1 MTIAGAASRAALRA
15 AGERVLLVEADGP
28 SRTGRVL
35 EARVQALAR
44 ALVDRGLGGQRI
56 GLWYWNS
63 AAAVEAHLAV
73 EWVAATRVPVDP
85 GAPAAEAQAVFAAAG
100 VEAVLVDG
108 AHQELTGA
116 LLHDEEEPLAAPG
129 SLRAMPV
136 PPDRTALLYP
146 RMAAAGGLLAVPISY
161 ANWEANIRLNTRLYR
176 SGAYGPGFG
185 DDERFLTAQQ
195 LPHGTGI
202 LGSFPFLHL
211 SLPQVLLRRFDA
223 DAFIDAACRHQ
234 ATATFFVPGMV
245 TRLADALE
253 RSERTVVPPLRRLL
267 YGGAPI
273 GLDDL
278 TGAIERIGPVLIQ
291 LYGRFE
297 GGWPLAVLGIDDHA
311 RIAAG
316 DTALAASCGRP
327 VDKVEL
333 RMRPVP
339 GQPPGRGELSV
350 RGPTVVAE
358 YADPDGWCAL
368 GDVAWLDE
376 AGYLHLGGRLDGMI
390 NTGSYH
396 VYPREVEEAIAA
408 VPGVR
413 STLVRGEPDL
423 IWGEAVT
430 AYVVPEDPATVEQL
444 TGRIRRALEGRLARY
459 KLPKRL
465 HLVGSLDALPPGP
478 AGSQPAGMRDTAPP
492 R

>member
-28 SRTGRVL
+28 SRTGREL

-44 ALVDRGLGGQRI
+44 ALVDRGLAGRRI

-63 AAAVEAHLAV
+63 AAGVEAHLAV

-85 GAPAAEAQAVFAAAG
+85 GAPAAEAQAVFAAAE

-108 AHQELTGA
+108 AHQQLAGA
-116 LLHDEEEPLAAPG
+116 LLHDEEESLAAPG
-129 SLRAMPV
+129 SLEAMPV

-161 ANWEANIRLNTRLYR
+161 ANWAANIRLNTSLYR

-202 LGSFPFLHL
+202 LGSFPFLHMG
-211 SLPQVLLRRFDA
+211 LPQVLLRRFDA
-223 DAFIDAACRHQ
+223 DAFVDAALRHR

-253 RSERTVVPPLRRLL
+253 RSGRTTVPPLRRLL

-273 GLDDL
+273 ALDDL
-278 TGAIERIGPVLIQ
+278 VRAVERIGSVLVQ
-291 LYGRFE
+291 VYGRFE
-297 GGWPLAVLGIDDHA
+297 GGWPLAVLGVDDHA

-327 VDKVEL
+327 VDGIEFRV
-333 RMRPVP
+333 RSVP

-350 RGPTVVAE
+350 RGATVVAE

-376 AGYLHLGGRLDGMI
+376 AGYLYLGGRLDGMI

-413 STLVRGEPDL
+413 GALVRGEPDPT
-423 IWGEAVT
+423 WGEAVT
-430 AYVVPEDPATVEQL
+430 AYVIPEDPASGEEL
-444 TGRIRRALEGRLARY
+444 TERIRRALEARLARY

-465 HLVGSLDALPPGP
+465 HLVGSLNTLPPGP
-478 AGSQPAGMRDTAPP
+478 PDS
-492 R
+492 

>member
-28 SRTGRVL
+28 PRTGRQL

-44 ALVDRGLGGQRI
+44 ALVDRGLAGRRI

-85 GAPAAEAQAVFAAAG
+85 GAPAAEAQAVFAAAE
-100 VEAVLVDG
+100 VETVLVDG
-108 AHQELTGA
+108 AHQQLAGA
-116 LLHDEEEPLAAPG
+116 LLHDEEESLAAPG
-129 SLRAMPV
+129 SLEAMPV

-161 ANWEANIRLNTRLYR
+161 ANWAANIRLNTSLYR

-202 LGSFPFLHL
+202 LGSFPFLHMG
-211 SLPQVLLRRFDA
+211 LPQVLLRRFDA
-223 DAFIDAACRHQ
+223 DGFVDAALRHR

-253 RSERTVVPPLRRLL
+253 RSGRTVVPPLRRLL

-273 GLDDL
+273 ALDDL
-278 TGAIERIGPVLIQ
+278 VRAVERIGSVLVQ
-291 LYGRFE
+291 VYGRFE
-297 GGWPLAVLGIDDHA
+297 GGWPLAVLGVDDHA

-327 VDKVEL
+327 VDGIEFRV
-333 RMRPVP
+333 RSVP
-339 GQPPGRGELSV
+339 GQPPGHGELSV
-350 RGPTVVAE
+350 RGATVVAE

-376 AGYLHLGGRLDGMI
+376 AGYLYLGGRLDGMI

-413 STLVRGEPDL
+413 GALVRGEPDPT
-423 IWGEAVT
+423 WGEAVT
-430 AYVVPEDPATVEQL
+430 AYVIPEDPASGEQL
-444 TGRIRRALEGRLARY
+444 TERIRRALEARLARY

-465 HLVGSLDALPPGP
+465 HLVGSLNTLPPGP
-478 AGSQPAGMRDTAPP
+478 PDS
-492 R
+492 

>member
-1 MTIAGAASRAALRA
+1 MTVAGAASRTALRT

-28 SRTGRVL
+28 SRTGRSL

-44 ALVDRGLGGQRI
+44 ALLDRGLGGQRI

-63 AAAVEAHLAV
+63 AAAAEAHLAV

-85 GAPAAEAQAVFAAAG
+85 GAPPAEARMVFAAAG
-100 VEAVLVDG
+100 VQAVLVDG
-108 AHQELTGA
+108 AHQDLAGA
-116 LLHDEEEPLAAPG
+116 LLHDEEAPLAAPG
-129 SLRAMPV
+129 DLEAMVV

-146 RMAAAGGLLAVPISY
+146 RMAAEGGLLAVPISY
-161 ANWEANIRLNTRLYR
+161 ANWAANIRLNTSLYR

-185 DDERFLTAQQ
+185 DDECFLTAQQ

-202 LGSFPFLHL
+202 LGSFPFLHMG
-211 SLPQVLLRRFDA
+211 LPQVLLRRFDA
-223 DAFIDAACRHQ
+223 DAFIEAALRHR
-234 ATATFFVPGMV
+234 ATASFFVPGMV

-253 RSERTVVPPLRRLL
+253 RSGRTVVPPLRRLL

-273 GLDDL
+273 ALDDL
-278 TGAIERIGPVLIQ
+278 TLAIERIGPVLVQ
-291 LYGRFE
+291 LYGWFE
-297 GGWPLAVLGIDDHA
+297 GGWPLAVLGVDDHA

-316 DTALAASCGRP
+316 DIAPARSCGRP
-327 VDKVEL
+327 VGGVEL
-333 RMRPVP
+333 RVRSVL
-339 GQPPGRGELSV
+339 GQPPDRGELCV
-350 RGPTVVAE
+350 RGDTVVAE
-358 YADPDGWCAL
+358 YTHPDGWCAL

-413 STLVRGEPDL
+413 STLVRGEPDPT
-423 IWGEAVT
+423 WGEAVT
-430 AYVVPEDPATVEQL
+430 AYVVPEDPASIEQL
-444 TGRIRRALEGRLARY
+444 TVRIRRALEARLARY
-459 KLPKRL
+459 KLPKQL
-465 HLVGSLDALPPGP
+465 HLVDSLSALPPGQTS
-478 AGSQPAGMRDTAPP
+478 SQPAGMGDAASRP
-492 R
+492 

>member
-1 MTIAGAASRAALRA
+1 MTVAGAASRAALRA
-15 AGERVLLVEADGP
+15 AGDRVLLVEADGP
-28 SRTGRVL
+28 SRTGREL

-44 ALVDRGLGGQRI
+44 ALADRGLGGQRI

-73 EWVAATRVPVDP
+73 EWVAGTRVPVDP
-85 GAPAAEAQAVFAAAG
+85 GAPPAEAQAVFAAAE

-108 AHQELTGA
+108 AHQELAGA
-116 LLHDEEEPLAAPG
+116 LLHDNEEPLAAPG
-129 SLRAMPV
+129 SLETMPV

-161 ANWEANIRLNTRLYR
+161 ANWAANIRLNAWLFR

-185 DDERFLTAQQ
+185 DDECFLTAQQ

-202 LGSFPFLHL
+202 LGSFPFLHMG
-211 SLPQVLLRRFDA
+211 LPQVLLRRFDA
-223 DAFIDAACRHQ
+223 EAFIEAALRHQ

-253 RSERTVVPPLRRLL
+253 RSGRTVVPPLRRLL

-273 GLDDL
+273 ALDDL
-278 TGAIERIGPVLIQ
+278 TGAVERIGPVLVQ

-297 GGWPLAVLGIDDHA
+297 GGWPLAVLNIDDHA

-316 DTALAASCGRP
+316 DTVLAASCGRP
-327 VDKVEL
+327 VEGVEL
-333 RMRPVP
+333 RVRPVP

-350 RGPTVVAE
+350 RGDTVVAE

-413 STLVRGEPDL
+413 STLVRGEPDPT
-423 IWGEAVT
+423 WGEAVT
-430 AYVVPEDPATVEQL
+430 AYVVPEDPATGQQL
-444 TGRIRRALEGRLARY
+444 TERIRRALEARLARY

-478 AGSQPAGMRDTAPP
+478 ASSQPGGMRDDASRP
-492 R
+492 

>member
-1 MTIAGAASRAALRA
+1 L
-15 AGERVLLVEADGP
+15 
-28 SRTGRVL
+28 
-35 EARVQALAR
+35 
-44 ALVDRGLGGQRI
+44 
-56 GLWYWNS
+56 
-63 AAAVEAHLAV
+63 
-73 EWVAATRVPVDP
+73 
-85 GAPAAEAQAVFAAAG
+85 AG
-100 VEAVLVDG
+100 V
-108 AHQELTGA
+108 
-116 LLHDEEEPLAAPG
+116 LLHDEEESLAAPG
-129 SLRAMPV
+129 SLEAMPV

-161 ANWEANIRLNTRLYR
+161 ANWAANIRLNTSLYR

-202 LGSFPFLHL
+202 LGSFPFLHMG
-211 SLPQVLLRRFDA
+211 LPQVLLRRFDA
-223 DAFIDAACRHQ
+223 DAFVDAALRHR

-253 RSERTVVPPLRRLL
+253 RSGRTAVPPLRRLL

-273 GLDDL
+273 ALDDL
-278 TGAIERIGPVLIQ
+278 VRAVERIGSVLVQ
-291 LYGRFE
+291 VYGRFE
-297 GGWPLAVLGIDDHA
+297 GGWPLAVLGVDDHA

-327 VDKVEL
+327 VDGIEFRV
-333 RMRPVP
+333 RSVP

-350 RGPTVVAE
+350 RGATVVAE

-376 AGYLHLGGRLDGMI
+376 AGYLYLGGRLDGMI

-413 STLVRGEPDL
+413 GALVRGEPDPT
-423 IWGEAVT
+423 WGEAVT
-430 AYVVPEDPATVEQL
+430 AYVIPEDPASGEQL
-444 TGRIRRALEGRLARY
+444 TERIRRALEARLARY

-465 HLVGSLDALPPGP
+465 HLVGSLNTLPPGP
-478 AGSQPAGMRDTAPP
+478 PDS
-492 R
+492 

>member
-1 MTIAGAASRAALRA
+1 MTVAGAASRAALRA
-15 AGERVLLVEADGP
+15 AADRVLLVEADGA
-28 SRTGRVL
+28 SRTSRALEQRV
-35 EARVQALAR
+35 ESLAR
-44 ALVDRGLGGQRI
+44 ALVDRGLSGQRI

-73 EWVAATRVPVDP
+73 EWVAGTRVPVDP
-85 GAPAAEAQAVFAAAG
+85 GAPAAEAKAVFTAAG
-100 VEAVLVDG
+100 VEAALTDG
-108 AHQELTGA
+108 AHQELAGA
-116 LLHDEEEPLAAPG
+116 LLHDEEAPLAAPG
-129 SLRAMPV
+129 TLEATAV

-161 ANWEANIRLNTRLYR
+161 ANWAANLRLNASLYR
-176 SGAYGPGFG
+176 SGAYGPGFD
-185 DDERFLTAQQ
+185 DDECFLTAQQ

-202 LGSFPFLHL
+202 LGSFPFLYMG
-211 SLPQVLLRRFDA
+211 LPQVLLRRFDA
-223 DAFIDAACRHQ
+223 DAFIEAALRHR
-234 ATATFFVPGMV
+234 ATASFFVPGMV
-245 TRLADALE
+245 TRLADALI
-253 RSERTVVPPLRRLL
+253 RSGRTVVPPLRRLL

-273 GLDDL
+273 ALDDL
-278 TGAIERIGPVLIQ
+278 TRAIERIGPVLVQ

-297 GGWPLAVLGIDDHA
+297 GGWPLAVLGVDDHA

-327 VDKVEL
+327 VDGVEL
-333 RMRPVP
+333 RIRPVP
-339 GQPPGRGELSV
+339 GQPPDRGELCI
-350 RGPTVVAE
+350 RGDTVVAE

-376 AGYLHLGGRLDGMI
+376 EGYLYLGGRLDGMI

-413 STLVRGEPDL
+413 STLVRGESDPT
-423 IWGEAVT
+423 WGEAVT
-430 AYVVPEDPATVEQL
+430 AYVVPEDPAAGEQL
-444 TGRIRRALEGRLARY
+444 TERIRRALEARLARY

-465 HLVGSLDALPPGP
+465 RLVGSLDALPPGP
-478 AGSQPAGMRDTAPP
+478 ASSQPAGMRDAAL
-492 R
+492 

>member
-28 SRTGRVL
+28 SRTGREL

-44 ALVDRGLGGQRI
+44 ALVDRGLAGRRI

-63 AAAVEAHLAV
+63 AAGVEAHLAV
-73 EWVAATRVPVDP
+73 EWVAAIRVPVDP
-85 GAPAAEAQAVFAAAG
+85 GAPAAEAQAVFAAAE

-108 AHQELTGA
+108 AHQQLAGA
-116 LLHDEEEPLAAPG
+116 LLHDEEESLAAPG
-129 SLRAMPV
+129 SLEAMPV

-161 ANWEANIRLNTRLYR
+161 ANWAANIRLNTSLYR

-202 LGSFPFLHL
+202 LGSFPFLHMG
-211 SLPQVLLRRFDA
+211 LPQVLLRRFDA
-223 DAFIDAACRHQ
+223 DAFVDAALRHR

-253 RSERTVVPPLRRLL
+253 RSGRTAVPPLRRLL

-273 GLDDL
+273 ALDDL
-278 TGAIERIGPVLIQ
+278 VRAVERIGSVLVQ
-291 LYGRFE
+291 VYGRFE
-297 GGWPLAVLGIDDHA
+297 GGWPLAVLGVDDHA

-327 VDKVEL
+327 VDGIEFRV
-333 RMRPVP
+333 RSVP
-339 GQPPGRGELSV
+339 GQPPGRGELSI
-350 RGPTVVAE
+350 RGATVVAE

-376 AGYLHLGGRLDGMI
+376 AGYLYLGGRLDGMI

-413 STLVRGEPDL
+413 GALVRGEPDPT
-423 IWGEAVT
+423 WGEAVT
-430 AYVVPEDPATVEQL
+430 AYVIPEDPASGEQL
-444 TGRIRRALEGRLARY
+444 TERIRRALEARLARY

-465 HLVGSLDALPPGP
+465 HLVGSLNTLPPGP
-478 AGSQPAGMRDTAPP
+478 PDS
-492 R
+492 

>member
-28 SRTGRVL
+28 SRTGREL

-44 ALVDRGLGGQRI
+44 ALVDRGLAGRRI

-63 AAAVEAHLAV
+63 AAGVEAHLAV
-73 EWVAATRVPVDP
+73 EWVAAIRVPVDP
-85 GAPAAEAQAVFAAAG
+85 GAPAAEAQAVFAAAE

-108 AHQELTGA
+108 AHQQLAGA
-116 LLHDEEEPLAAPG
+116 LLHDEEESLAAPG
-129 SLRAMPV
+129 SLEAMPV

-161 ANWEANIRLNTRLYR
+161 ANWAANIRLNTSLYR

-202 LGSFPFLHL
+202 LGSFPFLHMG
-211 SLPQVLLRRFDA
+211 LPQVLLRRFDA
-223 DAFIDAACRHQ
+223 DAFVDAALRHR

-253 RSERTVVPPLRRLL
+253 RSGRTAVPPLRRLL

-273 GLDDL
+273 ALDDL
-278 TGAIERIGPVLIQ
+278 VRAVERIGSVLVQ
-291 LYGRFE
+291 VYGRFE
-297 GGWPLAVLGIDDHA
+297 GGWPLAVLGVDDHA

-327 VDKVEL
+327 VDGIEFRV
-333 RMRPVP
+333 RSVP

-350 RGPTVVAE
+350 RGATVVAE

-376 AGYLHLGGRLDGMI
+376 AGYLYLGGRLDGMI

-413 STLVRGEPDL
+413 GALVRGEPDPT
-423 IWGEAVT
+423 WGEAVT
-430 AYVVPEDPATVEQL
+430 AYVIPEDPASGEQL
-444 TGRIRRALEGRLARY
+444 TERIRRALEARLARY

-465 HLVGSLDALPPGP
+465 HLVGSLNTLPPGP
-478 AGSQPAGMRDTAPP
+478 PDS
-492 R
+492 

>member
-28 SRTGRVL
+28 SRTGREL

-44 ALVDRGLGGQRI
+44 ALVERGLAGRRI

-63 AAAVEAHLAV
+63 AAGVEAHLAV

-85 GAPAAEAQAVFAAAG
+85 GAPAAEAQAVFAAAE

-108 AHQELTGA
+108 AHQQLAGA
-116 LLHDEEEPLAAPG
+116 LLHDEEESLAAPG
-129 SLRAMPV
+129 SLEAMPV

-161 ANWEANIRLNTRLYR
+161 ANWAANIRLNTSLYR

-202 LGSFPFLHL
+202 LGSFPFLHMG
-211 SLPQVLLRRFDA
+211 LPQVLLRRFDA
-223 DAFIDAACRHQ
+223 DAFVDAALRHR

-253 RSERTVVPPLRRLL
+253 RSGRTAVPPLRRLL

-273 GLDDL
+273 ALDDL
-278 TGAIERIGPVLIQ
+278 VRAVERIGSVLVQ
-291 LYGRFE
+291 VYGRFE
-297 GGWPLAVLGIDDHA
+297 GGWPLAVLGVDDHA

-327 VDKVEL
+327 VDGIEFRV
-333 RMRPVP
+333 RSVP

-350 RGPTVVAE
+350 RGATVVAQ

-376 AGYLHLGGRLDGMI
+376 AGYLYLGGRLDGMI

-413 STLVRGEPDL
+413 GALVRGEPDPT
-423 IWGEAVT
+423 WGEAVT
-430 AYVVPEDPATVEQL
+430 AYVIPEDPASGEQL
-444 TGRIRRALEGRLARY
+444 TERIRRALEARLARY

-465 HLVGSLDALPPGP
+465 YLVGSLNTLPPGP
-478 AGSQPAGMRDTAPP
+478 PDS
-492 R
+492 

>member
-28 SRTGRVL
+28 SRTGREL

-44 ALVDRGLGGQRI
+44 ALVDRGLAGRRI

-63 AAAVEAHLAV
+63 AAGVEAHLAV

-85 GAPAAEAQAVFAAAG
+85 GAPAAEAQAVFAAAE

-108 AHQELTGA
+108 AHQQLAGA
-116 LLHDEEEPLAAPG
+116 LLHDEEESLAAPG
-129 SLRAMPV
+129 SLEAMPV

-161 ANWEANIRLNTRLYR
+161 ANWAANIRLNTSLYR

-202 LGSFPFLHL
+202 LGSFPFLHMG
-211 SLPQVLLRRFDA
+211 LPQVLLRRFDA
-223 DAFIDAACRHQ
+223 DAFVDAALRHR

-253 RSERTVVPPLRRLL
+253 RSGRTAVPPLRRLL

-273 GLDDL
+273 ALDDL
-278 TGAIERIGPVLIQ
+278 VRAVERIGSVLVQ
-291 LYGRFE
+291 VYGRFE
-297 GGWPLAVLGIDDHA
+297 GGWPLAVLGVDDHA

-327 VDKVEL
+327 VDGIEFRV
-333 RMRPVP
+333 RSVP

-350 RGPTVVAE
+350 RGATVVAE

-376 AGYLHLGGRLDGMI
+376 AGYLYLGGRLDGMI

-413 STLVRGEPDL
+413 GALVRGEPDPT
-423 IWGEAVT
+423 WGEAVT
-430 AYVVPEDPATVEQL
+430 AYVIPEDPASGEQL
-444 TGRIRRALEGRLARY
+444 TERIRRALEARLARY

-465 HLVGSLDALPPGP
+465 HLVGSLNTLPPGP
-478 AGSQPAGMRDTAPP
+478 PDS
-492 R
+492 

>member
-28 SRTGRVL
+28 SRTGREL

-44 ALVDRGLGGQRI
+44 ALVDRGLAGRRI

-63 AAAVEAHLAV
+63 AAGVEAHPAV
-73 EWVAATRVPVDP
+73 EWVAAIRVPVDP
-85 GAPAAEAQAVFAAAG
+85 GAPAAEAQAVFAAAE

-108 AHQELTGA
+108 AHQQLAGA
-116 LLHDEEEPLAAPG
+116 LLHDEEESLAAPG
-129 SLRAMPV
+129 SLEAMPV

-161 ANWEANIRLNTRLYR
+161 ANWAANIRLNTSLYR

-202 LGSFPFLHL
+202 LGSFPFLHMG
-211 SLPQVLLRRFDA
+211 LPQVLLRRFDA
-223 DAFIDAACRHQ
+223 DAFVDAALRHR

-253 RSERTVVPPLRRLL
+253 RSGRTAVPPLRRLL

-273 GLDDL
+273 ALDDL
-278 TGAIERIGPVLIQ
+278 VRAVERIGSVLVQ
-291 LYGRFE
+291 VYGRFE
-297 GGWPLAVLGIDDHA
+297 GGWPLAVLGVDDHA

-327 VDKVEL
+327 VDGIEFRV
-333 RMRPVP
+333 RSVP

-350 RGPTVVAE
+350 RGATVVAE

-376 AGYLHLGGRLDGMI
+376 AGYLYLGGRLDGMI

-413 STLVRGEPDL
+413 GALVRGEPDPT
-423 IWGEAVT
+423 WGEAVT
-430 AYVVPEDPATVEQL
+430 AYVIPEDPASGEQL
-444 TGRIRRALEGRLARY
+444 TERIRRALEARLARY

-465 HLVGSLDALPPGP
+465 HLVGSLNTLPPGP
-478 AGSQPAGMRDTAPP
+478 PDS
-492 R
+492 

>member
-28 SRTGRVL
+28 SRTGREL
-35 EARVQALAR
+35 EARVQAL
-44 ALVDRGLGGQRI
+44 VDRGLAGRRI

-63 AAAVEAHLAV
+63 AAGVEAHPAV
-73 EWVAATRVPVDP
+73 EWVAAIRVPVDP
-85 GAPAAEAQAVFAAAG
+85 GAPAAEAQAVFAAAE

-108 AHQELTGA
+108 AHQQLAGA
-116 LLHDEEEPLAAPG
+116 LLHDEEESLAAPG
-129 SLRAMPV
+129 SLEAMPV

-161 ANWEANIRLNTRLYR
+161 ANWAANIRLNTSLYR

-202 LGSFPFLHL
+202 LGSFPFLHMG
-211 SLPQVLLRRFDA
+211 LPQVLLRRFDA
-223 DAFIDAACRHQ
+223 DAFVDAALRHR

-253 RSERTVVPPLRRLL
+253 RSGRTAVPPLRRLL

-273 GLDDL
+273 ALDDL
-278 TGAIERIGPVLIQ
+278 VRAVERIGSVLVQ
-291 LYGRFE
+291 VYGRFE
-297 GGWPLAVLGIDDHA
+297 GGWPLAVLGVDDHA

-327 VDKVEL
+327 VDGIEFRV
-333 RMRPVP
+333 RSVP

-350 RGPTVVAE
+350 RGATVVAE

-376 AGYLHLGGRLDGMI
+376 AGYLYLGGRLDGMI

-413 STLVRGEPDL
+413 GALVRGEPDPT
-423 IWGEAVT
+423 WGEAVT
-430 AYVVPEDPATVEQL
+430 AYVIPEDPASGEQL
-444 TGRIRRALEGRLARY
+444 TERIRRALEARLARY

-465 HLVGSLDALPPGP
+465 HLVGSLNTLPPGP
-478 AGSQPAGMRDTAPP
+478 PDS
-492 R
+492 

>member
-28 SRTGRVL
+28 SRTGREL
-35 EARVQALAR
+35 EARVQAL
-44 ALVDRGLGGQRI
+44 VDRGLAGRRI

-63 AAAVEAHLAV
+63 AAGVEAHPAV
-73 EWVAATRVPVDP
+73 EWVAAIRVPVDP
-85 GAPAAEAQAVFAAAG
+85 GAPAAEAQAVFAAAE

-108 AHQELTGA
+108 AHQQLAGA
-116 LLHDEEEPLAAPG
+116 LLHDEEESLAAPG
-129 SLRAMPV
+129 SLEAMPV

-161 ANWEANIRLNTRLYR
+161 ANWAANIRLNTSLYR

-202 LGSFPFLHL
+202 LGSFPFLHMG
-211 SLPQVLLRRFDA
+211 LPQVLLRRFDA
-223 DAFIDAACRHQ
+223 DAFVDAALRHR

-253 RSERTVVPPLRRLL
+253 RSGRTAVPPLRRLL

-273 GLDDL
+273 ALDDL
-278 TGAIERIGPVLIQ
+278 VRAVERIGSVLVQ
-291 LYGRFE
+291 VYGRFE
-297 GGWPLAVLGIDDHA
+297 GGWPLAVLGVDDHA

-327 VDKVEL
+327 VDGIEFRV
-333 RMRPVP
+333 RSVP

-350 RGPTVVAE
+350 RGATVVAE

-376 AGYLHLGGRLDGMI
+376 AGYLYLGGRLDGMI

-413 STLVRGEPDL
+413 GALVRGEPDPT
-423 IWGEAVT
+423 WGEAVT
-430 AYVVPEDPATVEQL
+430 AYVIPEDPASGEQL
-444 TGRIRRALEGRLARY
+444 TERIRRALEARLARY

-465 HLVGSLDALPPGP
+465 HLVGSLNTLPP
-478 AGSQPAGMRDTAPP
+478 APP
-492 R
+492 DS

>member
-15 AGERVLLVEADGP
+15 AGDRVLLLEADGP
-28 SRTGRVL
+28 SRTGREL

-44 ALVDRGLGGQRI
+44 ALVDRGLGGRRI

-73 EWVAATRVPVDP
+73 ELVAATRVPVDP
-85 GAPAAEAQAVFAAAG
+85 GAPAAEAQAVFAAAE
-100 VEAVLVDG
+100 VEAALVDG

-116 LLHDEEEPLAAPG
+116 LRHDEQAPLAAPG
-129 SLRAMPV
+129 SLEAIAV

-161 ANWEANIRLNTRLYR
+161 ANWEANLRLNTWLFR

-202 LGSFPFLHL
+202 LGSFPFLHMG
-211 SLPQVLLRRFDA
+211 LPQVLLRRFDA
-223 DAFIDAACRHQ
+223 DTFIEAALRYR

-245 TRLADALE
+245 TRLADALA
-253 RSERTVVPPLRRLL
+253 RSGRTIVPPLRRLL

-273 GLDDL
+273 ALDDL
-278 TGAIERIGPVLIQ
+278 VQAVERIGPVLVQ
-291 LYGRFE
+291 VYGRFE

-316 DTALAASCGRP
+316 DTALARSCGRP
-327 VDKVEL
+327 VDNVEL
-333 RMRPVP
+333 RLRSVP
-339 GQPPGRGELSV
+339 GQPPSRGELSV
-350 RGPTVVAE
+350 RGDTVVAD

-368 GDVAWLDE
+368 GDVAWLDQ
-376 AGYLHLGGRLDGMI
+376 AGYLYLGGRLDGMI

-408 VPGVR
+408 VPGVQGA
-413 STLVRGEPDL
+413 LVRGEPDPT
-423 IWGEAVT
+423 WGEAVT
-430 AYVVPEDPATVEQL
+430 AYVVPDDPTSGEQL
-444 TGRIRRALEGRLARY
+444 TERIRRALETRLARY

-465 HLVGSLDALPPGP
+465 HLVDSLNTLPPGP
-478 AGSQPAGMRDTAPP
+478 ANS
-492 R
+492 